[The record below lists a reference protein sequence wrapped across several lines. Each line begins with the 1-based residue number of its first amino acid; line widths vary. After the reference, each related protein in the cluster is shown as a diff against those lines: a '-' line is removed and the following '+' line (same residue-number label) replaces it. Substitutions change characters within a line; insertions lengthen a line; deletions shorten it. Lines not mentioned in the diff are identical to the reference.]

1 MYITFETQ
9 RNNFFFQIIVFLTAF
24 SILCLANSFNL
35 DYDRKTF
42 AENDIINK
50 FPSSVKIKGLQINVT
65 LAKTPDEHTKG
76 LSIKNS
82 LHEHE
87 GMLFIFDVPKKSSFW
102 MKDMKFPID
111 IIWVHPNTTIV
122 HIEKNL
128 QPCISFLLCASYSPN
143 DLSQHV
149 LEVNAHYTTKNNI
162 TVGDEVE
169 FNIVDSKGS

>member
-1 MYITFETQ
+1 MFTFKTQ
-9 RNNFFFQIIVFLTAF
+9 RNNFFFQITVLSCAF
-24 SILCLANSFNL
+24 SILCLANLFNL

-42 AENDIINK
+42 AQNDTIDK
-50 FPSSVKIKGLQINVT
+50 FPSSVKIKGLYINVT
-65 LAKTPDEHTKG
+65 LAKTPDEQAKG

-82 LHEHE
+82 LKENE
-87 GMLFIFDVPKKSSFW
+87 GMLFIQDAPVKSYFN

-111 IIWVHPNTTIV
+111 IIWIHPNNTIA

-143 DLSQHV
+143 VPAQHV

-169 FNIVDSKGS
+169 FNIVDSSGG

>member
-1 MYITFETQ
+1 MFTFETQ
-9 RNNFFFQIIVFLTAF
+9 RNNFFQITVLLGVF
-24 SILCLANSFNL
+24 SILCLANLFNL
-35 DYDRKTF
+35 DYDGKIF
-42 AENDIINK
+42 AQNDIINE
-50 FPSSVKIKGLQINVT
+50 FPSLVKIKGLHINVT
-65 LAKTPDEHTKG
+65 LAKTPDDLTKG

-82 LHEHE
+82 LKEHE
-87 GMLFIFDVPKKSSFW
+87 GMLFIFDTPKKSSFW

-111 IIWVHPNTTIV
+111 IIWIHPNTTIV

-128 QPCISFLLCASYSPN
+128 QPCISFLICTSYSPN

-169 FNIVDSKGS
+169 FNIVNSTGS